1 MKNILVIGSSNTDMV
16 IRVGGLPH
24 PGETVLGD
32 QFQIFAGGK
41 GANQAIAAHRAG
53 ANVRFLTAVGDDDFG
68 KAAINTLVAE
78 GIDTDAVQVVSGV
91 PSGVALI
98 LVDHH
103 GENCIAVAPG
113 ANAHITP
120 KVVKEYGHIFM
131 DVGFLLVQLETPM
144 AAVEQ
149 AIALAAENNVKVIL
163 NPAPAATLSNNVLEK
178 LFCITPNESELEALT
193 GKEVRNVKNAV
204 DAASQL
210 LQGGVQNVVVTMGE
224 SGALLCNSDGAHH
237 EKADSVQVVDT
248 TGAGDTF
255 NGVFTAT
262 LAAGQSLRNAL
273 RLAVAAA
280 SLSVQYAGVRPTDK

>member
-16 IRVGGLPH
+16 IRVSGLPL

-53 ANVRFLTAVGDDDFG
+53 ANVRFLAAVGDDDFG
-68 KAAINTLVAE
+68 KSAIETLVAE
-78 GIDTDAVQVVSGV
+78 GIDTDAVQIVSGV

-103 GENCIAVAPG
+103 GENCIAVSPG

-120 KVVKEYGHIFM
+120 KVINEYGHIFT
-131 DVGFLLVQLETPM
+131 DIGFLLVQLETPM
-144 AAVEQ
+144 DAVEQ
-149 AIALAAENNVKVIL
+149 AVALAAKNNIKVIL
-163 NPAPAATLSNNVLEK
+163 NPAPAATLTNTMLEK

-204 DAASQL
+204 DAAGVL
-210 LQGGVQNVVVTMGE
+210 LQRGVQKVVVTMGE
-224 SGALLCNSDGAHH
+224 SGALICNSDGAHH

-262 LAAGQSLRNAL
+262 LAAGKSLRNAL

-280 SLSVQYAGVRPTDK
+280 SLSVQYAGVRPAD

>member
-16 IRVGGLPH
+16 IRVSGLPL

-53 ANVRFLTAVGDDDFG
+53 ANVRFLAAVGDDDFG
-68 KAAINTLVAE
+68 KSAIETLVAE
-78 GIDTDAVQVVSGV
+78 GIDTDAVQIVSGV

-103 GENCIAVAPG
+103 GENCIAVSPG

-120 KVVKEYGHIFM
+120 KVINKYGHIFT
-131 DVGFLLVQLETPM
+131 DIGFLLVQLETPM
-144 AAVEQ
+144 DAVEQ
-149 AIALAAENNVKVIL
+149 AVALAAKNNIKVIL
-163 NPAPAATLSNNVLEK
+163 NPAPAATLTNTMLEN

-204 DAASQL
+204 DAASVL
-210 LQGGVQNVVVTMGE
+210 LQRGVQNVVVTMGE
-224 SGALLCNSDGAHH
+224 SGALICNSDGAHH
-237 EKADSVQVVDT
+237 EKTDSVQVVDT

-262 LAAGQSLRNAL
+262 LAAGKSLRNAL

-280 SLSVQYAGVRPTDK
+280 SLSVQYAGVRPAD